1 MHIKL
6 AVTYDL
12 QETGH
17 EKLTGQ
23 ISCNAISK
31 LCNWKLIILQ
41 AKIPGGAVEAEGIGH
56 QTHGGRVPHNILHEE
71 KGRGKTEKK

>member
-1 MHIKL
+1 
-6 AVTYDL
+6 L

-41 AKIPGGAVEAEGIGH
+41 AKIPGGAIEAEGIGH
-56 QTHGGRVPHNILHEE
+56 QTHGGFLRIYYTRRKDVGRQKKIKIKIKEE
-71 KGRGKTEKK
+71 L